1 LKAIESYWYSKNHLP
16 IIKCD
21 CGAEILLVPDLSL
34 MSHAIDDHV
43 EEHKRLESD
52 PDIAEATAE
61 RVRLLLIGQVLKK
74 AAAHATL

>member
-1 LKAIESYWYSKNHLP
+1 M
-16 IIKCD
+16 
-21 CGAEILLVPDLSL
+21 LVPDLSL